1 MLENTLVIIEKH
13 MEIQEYNK
21 FVSTCYQGIH
31 ELFEWKSVASSNMVL
46 DSNIRFSVNKKR
58 MNVHVVWLE

>member
-13 MEIQEYNK
+13 MEIQKYNK
-21 FVSTCYQGIH
+21 YVSTCCKGMH

>member
-21 FVSTCYQGIH
+21 FVSTCCKGIH